1 MSGPKHSLDM
11 CNNKCLEFI
20 DRFELD
26 AGLYSIQSAWI
37 VIKVLGW
44 DSQKVLSLGN
54 FFAKI
59 NLKVMTFVLAKISLK
74 LGFTKSA

>member
-1 MSGPKHSLDM
+1 MNDPRAK
-11 CNNKCLEFI
+11 NYKV
-20 DRFELD
+20 D
-26 AGLYSIQSAWI
+26 A
-37 VIKVLGW
+37 IKLQGR

-54 FFAKI
+54 FFAKT

>member
-1 MSGPKHSLDM
+1 MDWTLSGSVFVLVLIISLYLHIM
-11 CNNKCLEFI
+11 ITML
-20 DRFELD
+20 LS
-26 AGLYSIQSAWI
+26 GL
-37 VIKVLGW
+37 GR

-54 FFAKI
+54 FFAWT

>member
-1 MSGPKHSLDM
+1 MSQIHMLHGSAQHL
-11 CNNKCLEFI
+11 
-20 DRFELD
+20 
-26 AGLYSIQSAWI
+26 IQVS
-37 VIKVLGW
+37 LGW

-54 FFAKI
+54 VFAYL